1 MKTLAQLQSFDQ
13 LKQMSSVQ
21 PESLGS
27 GCAIAA
33 RFRKRLQDQV
43 APVMID
49 RFVIGFRYGGDIGWP

>member
-1 MKTLAQLQSFDQ
+1 MKALAQLQSFDQ
-13 LKQMSSVQ
+13 LEQVSSVQ
-21 PESLGS
+21 TESLGS

-49 RFVIGFRYGGDIGWP
+49 RFVIGFRYRGYIGWL